1 MEYLTTNNF
10 PNNGLLT
17 ITKFYIPRIK
27 KKKKK
32 KNGRRNPKNLEFLI
46 NQIVK

>member
-1 MEYLTTNNF
+1 MNHFHILHP
-10 PNNGLLT
+10 PNE
-17 ITKFYIPRIK
+17 K